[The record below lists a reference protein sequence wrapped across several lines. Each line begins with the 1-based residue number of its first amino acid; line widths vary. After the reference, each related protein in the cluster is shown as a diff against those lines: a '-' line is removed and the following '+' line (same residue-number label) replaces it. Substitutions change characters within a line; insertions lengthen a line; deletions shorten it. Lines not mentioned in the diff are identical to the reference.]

1 VSLLSTAGK
10 CQIYRAQKC
19 CSVVAQTQRC
29 PASWRGC
36 VRRTG
41 APSRAPLAKKQ
52 VHPTQFLCVSTKTA
66 ALCWCFIWICAAPGA
81 AFADD
86 ARPSPQPSGSSA
98 PSNQAQNAQAIQQA
112 AANPIGSLISIPF
125 QYNLNFGVG
134 AFGHTQQVLNLQPVV
149 PVDLGSGHTLVVRV
163 IQPLIAQPQ
172 LSSAIG
178 SSVGIGDMNPQL
190 FYVPKN
196 GPTMVGFGP
205 ALVFPTASNATMGQG
220 KWSAGP
226 NAVIVVTRP
235 AVLYGLLVNNVWS
248 FAGDPSRPFVNQFF
262 AQPFYNWTLPK
273 GLTVGI
279 QSQSTAN
286 WEAAGNQKWTVPIGP
301 TITQLIPLGSGLGQ
315 IGAAGFWNVVHPNQA
330 GTFTARAVF
339 VILMP
344 VK

>member
-1 VSLLSTAGK
+1 VSLL
-10 CQIYRAQKC
+10 CQSARAKKP
-19 CSVVAQTQRC
+19 SAQTLRYDRTSARQYRVGFEM
-29 PASWRGC
+29 SII
-36 VRRTG
+36 RTG

-52 VHPTQFLCVSTKTA
+52 VHPTQFLCAFTTIAGFFFCSLA
-66 ALCWCFIWICAAPGA
+66 ALSAG

-86 ARPSPQPSGSSA
+86 ASPEPQPTGSAA
-98 PSNQAQNAQAIQQA
+98 PATQADKAEAIQKA

-125 QYNLNFGVG
+125 QYNLNFKVG
-134 AFGHTQQVLNLQPVV
+134 EFGHTQQVLNVQPVV
-149 PVDLGSGHTLVVRV
+149 PVDLGAGHTLVVRV

-172 LSSAIG
+172 LSSTTG

-196 GPTMVGFGP
+196 GPTMLGFGP

-220 KWSAGP
+220 KWSVGP

-235 AVLYGLLVNNVWS
+235 STLYGFLVNNVWS
-248 FAGDPSRPFVNQFF
+248 FAGDAGRTPVNQLF
-262 AQPFYNWTLPK
+262 AQPFFNWTLPK

-301 TITQLIPLGSGLGQ
+301 TITQLVPLGTGLGQ
-315 IGAAGFWNVVHPNQA
+315 IGAAAFWNAVHPYQA

-344 VK
+344 AK